1 MRSQEIANNMMRTIT
16 KAVAIAAFLIAINP
30 AALAA
35 TPQTVD
41 LTNSFRAAGAANIDG
56 LQVYEI
62 AGIVII
68 RGRTPQKAQAEE
80 ISAIAQTLGHQRVA
94 NLIQIVE
101 HDDAKLARA
110 AEIELSVHRALDG
123 CRFRVTSEAGVV
135 HVAGSV
141 KHELQKDVAAQVIR
155 SIDGVRSV
163 EMKLDRF

>member
-1 MRSQEIANNMMRTIT
+1 MMRTIT
-16 KAVAIAAFLIAINP
+16 NAVAIAAILIAITP

-35 TPQTVD
+35 TPEAND
-41 LTNSFRAAGAANIDG
+41 LTNSFRTAGAANIDR

-68 RGRTPQKAQAEE
+68 RGRTPHKAQAEE
-80 ISAIAQTLGHQRVA
+80 MSRIAQTLGHGRVA

-110 AEIELSVHRALDG
+110 AEVELSVHRALDG
-123 CRFRVTSEAGVV
+123 CRFRVTSEEGVV
-135 HVAGSV
+135 RVAGSV
-141 KHELQKDVAAQVIR
+141 THELQKDVAAQVVR

-163 EMKLDRF
+163 QVNLDRV